1 VYLLLIFVVVL
12 LVFSMVQNNRRRK
25 NVSTM
30 QSAIEPGVRIMT
42 TSGIYGIVQEVE
54 SDSII
59 IEISEGV
66 DVRFAKAAV
75 MKVVPHLDDTV
86 DTDDLDDLDE
96 VDVSDRADRDHLAD
110 GIDGPDDVA
119 HADGDARPAVRP
131 ADVRPAD
138 VPPVDVRPAQTEPA
152 SVDGHQP
159 GAGSVST
166 G

>member
-1 VYLLLIFVVVL
+1 MYLLLIFVVVL

-25 NVSTM
+25 SAAAM
-30 QSAIEPGVRIMT
+30 QTAIEPGVRVMT

-54 SDSII
+54 ADSIV

-75 MKVVPHLDDTV
+75 MKVVPHLDE
-86 DTDDLDDLDE
+86 TDELDE
-96 VDVSDRADRDHLAD
+96 LDELDESDGSQESGDPHQASAEKR
-110 GIDGPDDVA
+110 PDVA
-119 HADGDARPAVRP
+119 A
-131 ADVRPAD
+131 
-138 VPPVDVRPAQTEPA
+138 PA

-159 GAGSVST
+159 GTGSVST

>member
-1 VYLLLIFVVVL
+1 MYLLLIFVVVL

-25 NVSTM
+25 STANM
-30 QSAIEPGVRIMT
+30 QAAIEPGVRIMT

-54 SDSII
+54 PDSIV

-75 MKVVPHLDDTV
+75 MKVVPHLDEP
-86 DTDDLDDLDE
+86 DDLDDLDE
-96 VDVSDRADRDHLAD
+96 RDDLDDLDLDAASTADSDRTAKSD
-110 GIDGPDDVA
+110 
-119 HADGDARPAVRP
+119 
-131 ADVRPAD
+131 
-138 VPPVDVRPAQTEPA
+138 EPA
-152 SVDGHQP
+152 PARVDGHQP

>member
-1 VYLLLIFVVVL
+1 MYLLLIFVVVL

-25 NVSTM
+25 SVSTM

-42 TSGIYGIVQEVE
+42 TSGIYGIVQEIE
-54 SDSII
+54 ADSIVV
-59 IEISEGV
+59 EISEGV

-75 MKVVPHLDDTV
+75 MKVVPHLDELDGV
-86 DTDDLDDLDE
+86 DESDE
-96 VDVSDRADRDHLAD
+96 SDGLE
-110 GIDGPDDVA
+110 
-119 HADGDARPAVRP
+119 DA
-131 ADVRPAD
+131 
-138 VPPVDVRPAQTEPA
+138 PAQESPDAAAPA

>member
-1 VYLLLIFVVVL
+1 MYLLLIFVVVL

-25 NVSTM
+25 SVAAM
-30 QSAIEPGVRIMT
+30 QTAIEPGVRIMT

-54 SDSII
+54 ADSII

-75 MKVVPHLDDTV
+75 MKVVPHLDE
-86 DTDDLDDLDE
+86 TDDLDELDE
-96 VDVSDRADRDHLAD
+96 PDAL
-110 GIDGPDDVA
+110 DDVA
-119 HADGDARPAVRP
+119 DGDDATPKA
-131 ADVRPAD
+131 A
-138 VPPVDVRPAQTEPA
+138 PA

>member
-1 VYLLLIFVVVL
+1 
-12 LVFSMVQNNRRRK
+12 
-25 NVSTM
+25 
-30 QSAIEPGVRIMT
+30 MT

-54 SDSII
+54 ADSIV

-75 MKVVPHLDDTV
+75 MKVVPHLDEADEF
-86 DTDDLDDLDE
+86 DELDD
-96 VDVSDRADRDHLAD
+96 SPDHEAAT
-110 GIDGPDDVA
+110 GEGGPDGA
-119 HADGDARPAVRP
+119 A
-131 ADVRPAD
+131 
-138 VPPVDVRPAQTEPA
+138 PA

>member
-1 VYLLLIFVVVL
+1 MYLLLIFVVVL

-25 NVSTM
+25 GVAAM
-30 QSAIEPGVRIMT
+30 QTAIEPGVRIMT

-54 SDSII
+54 ADSII

-75 MKVVPHLDDTV
+75 MKVVPHLDE
-86 DTDDLDDLDE
+86 TDDLDELDE
-96 VDVSDRADRDHLAD
+96 AD
-110 GIDGPDDVA
+110 GLDRVDGPDGVDDVA
-119 HADGDARPAVRP
+119 DGHNEAE
-131 ADVRPAD
+131 
-138 VPPVDVRPAQTEPA
+138 PPKATPA

-159 GAGSVST
+159 GSGSVST

>member
-1 VYLLLIFVVVL
+1 MYLLLIFVVVL

-25 NVSTM
+25 SAAAM
-30 QSAIEPGVRIMT
+30 QTAIEPGVRVMT

-75 MKVVPHLDDTV
+75 MKVVPHLAESDELEEFDE
-86 DTDDLDDLDE
+86 LDE
-96 VDVSDRADRDHLAD
+96 SDELAKPA
-110 GIDGPDDVA
+110 G
-119 HADGDARPAVRP
+119 HDGDAAPGP
-131 ADVRPAD
+131 DVA
-138 VPPVDVRPAQTEPA
+138 APA

>member
-1 VYLLLIFVVVL
+1 MYLLLILVVVL

-25 NVSTM
+25 SAAAM
-30 QSAIEPGVRIMT
+30 QTAIEPGVRIMT

-54 SDSII
+54 ADSIV

-75 MKVVPHLDDTV
+75 MKVVPHLDETDDV
-86 DTDDLDDLDE
+86 DQTDDLDELDQT
-96 VDVSDRADRDHLAD
+96 
-110 GIDGPDDVA
+110 DGPDDA
-119 HADGDARPAVRP
+119 AGSGADSAASADTAASKPA
-131 ADVRPAD
+131 
-138 VPPVDVRPAQTEPA
+138 PA

>member
-25 NVSTM
+25 NTANM
-30 QSAIEPGVRIMT
+30 QAAIEPGVRVMT
-42 TSGIYGIVQEVE
+42 TSGIYGIVQDVE
-54 SDSII
+54 SDSIV

-75 MKVVPHLDDTV
+75 MKVVPHLDQIDEIDEIDELDAAAEGDDTRDSDDGHAHGTV
-86 DTDDLDDLDE
+86 DLEAPETTAGADLPK
-96 VDVSDRADRDHLAD
+96 RA
-110 GIDGPDDVA
+110 
-119 HADGDARPAVRP
+119 
-131 ADVRPAD
+131 
-138 VPPVDVRPAQTEPA
+138 EPA
-152 SVDGHQP
+152 RVDGHQP

>member
-1 VYLLLIFVVVL
+1 MYLLLIFVVVL

-25 NVSTM
+25 SVSSM

-54 SDSII
+54 ADSIV

-75 MKVVPHLDDTV
+75 MKVVPHLESDELDEL
-86 DTDDLDDLDE
+86 DQLDDHDDRDDHDE
-96 VDVSDRADRDHLAD
+96 VDEVGGAADEGRDA
-110 GIDGPDDVA
+110 A
-119 HADGDARPAVRP
+119 
-131 ADVRPAD
+131 
-138 VPPVDVRPAQTEPA
+138 PPTAAPA

>member
-25 NVSTM
+25 STANM
-30 QSAIEPGVRIMT
+30 QAAIEPGVRIMT

-54 SDSII
+54 PDSIV

-75 MKVVPHLDDTV
+75 MKVVPHLDESDDV
-86 DTDDLDDLDE
+86 DDLDARDDLDDLD
-96 VDVSDRADRDHLAD
+96 DLDPDAAATSD
-110 GIDGPDDVA
+110 A
-119 HADGDARPAVRP
+119 HDAAKPG
-131 ADVRPAD
+131 
-138 VPPVDVRPAQTEPA
+138 EPA
-152 SVDGHQP
+152 PARVDGHQP